1 MGQPFV
7 VNLIVPHILEENVK
21 IGDNILDKT
30 NEYFASLNNQTI
42 TSLYN
47 LYKIDFEM
55 FNYQMLSGIN

>member
-7 VNLIVPHILEENVK
+7 VILIVPHILEENVK
-21 IGDNILDKT
+21 VGDNILDKT

-42 TSLYN
+42 TNLYN

>member
-7 VNLIVPHILEENVK
+7 VNLIIAHILEENVK
-21 IGDNILDKT
+21 VGDNILDKT

>member
-1 MGQPFV
+1 MGQLFM

-21 IGDNILDKT
+21 VGDNILDKT
-30 NEYFASLNNQTI
+30 NEYFTSLNNQTI

>member
-7 VNLIVPHILEENVK
+7 VKLIVAHILEENVK
-21 IGDNILDKT
+21 VGDNILDKT

>member
-30 NEYFASLNNQTI
+30 NEYFASLNNQTV